1 MKSGLRL
8 AVQEGSPVPLE
19 PGEELYVQ
27 SRQARLLVEK
37 SSPLFGRWG
46 KEEAPWEKGG
56 DLGFPFVKRWDVGR
70 LSLTSE
76 RLIWTG
82 KRGTLT
88 FWLRRVNSVHTEVTW
103 SLVLLYGL
111 CLYKFRFRQESILKW
126 LTYIALIAKRI
137 EQVHHHRIS
146 LSNY

>member
-1 MKSGLRL
+1 
-8 AVQEGSPVPLE
+8 VPQESSSLSLGAD
-19 PGEELYVQ
+19 EELYVQ
-27 SRQARLLVEK
+27 SRQARMLVERD
-37 SSPLFGRWG
+37 SSLFGRWEN
-46 KEEAPWEKGG
+46 EEAPWGKGG
-56 DLGFPFVKRWDVGR
+56 DLGFPLVKRWDIGQ

-103 SLVLLYGL
+103 SLGLLYGL

-126 LTYIALIAKRI
+126 LTCIALMAKRT
-137 EQVHHHRIS
+137 EQVHQHRIS